1 MAVALLRDLACFE
14 NHSLS
19 LFTVFQVMYWLH
31 PKEPRYQTKALV
43 WTNVGLRSLWAR
55 TGYLFNDVDYD
66 IGNIY
71 IYRSHWANTYWSM
84 MLQRVMCSWRSLVK
98 KIWVLWSRR
107 NNISRFLLSVVS
119 KSLNSSGSENTL
131 TSEKTPHLLKYESS
145 HHFAVGLPDYSTII
159 NYKWKWHR
167 IEWVESNLV
176 CNIYVIRFH
185 KKTNK
190 QTNKEIKAQ

>member
-1 MAVALLRDLACFE
+1 MAVALLRDLACFK
-14 NHSLS
+14 NHSLL
-19 LFTVFQVMYWLH
+19 LFTVLQVMYWPH

-55 TGYLFNDVDYD
+55 TGYLFSDVDYD
-66 IGNIY
+66 IGNIYIY

-98 KIWVLWSRR
+98 KIWVLWSQR

-131 TSEKTPHLLKYESS
+131 TSQKNTT
-145 HHFAVGLPDYSTII
+145 F
-159 NYKWKWHR
+159 
-167 IEWVESNLV
+167 
-176 CNIYVIRFH
+176 
-185 KKTNK
+185 
-190 QTNKEIKAQ
+190 IKIWE